1 MQTSVHG
8 NSRDKYYT
16 KIYET
21 LIDYNDH
28 NDAPLSNEN
37 IEYAINKFI
46 TEEESDSHNINFDA
60 HNVTADTFSQT
71 FNTQR
76 VNENAILTSAKL
88 DKSEEMSETLKE
100 LKIIGAGYYVS

>member
-1 MQTSVHG
+1 MIWRVEKRDVLGWTTS
-8 NSRDKYYT
+8 
-16 KIYET
+16 I
-21 LIDYNDH
+21 
-28 NDAPLSNEN
+28 A
-37 IEYAINKFI
+37 
-46 TEEESDSHNINFDA
+46 EEELDTHNITLEA

-88 DKSEEMSETLKE
+88 DKSEDMSETLKE